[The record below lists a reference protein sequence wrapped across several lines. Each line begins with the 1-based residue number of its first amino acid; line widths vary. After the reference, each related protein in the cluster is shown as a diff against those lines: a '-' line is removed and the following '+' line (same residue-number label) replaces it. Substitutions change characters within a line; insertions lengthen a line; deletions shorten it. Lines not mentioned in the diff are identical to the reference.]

1 MAEVE
6 AWASKVSSAAGTTN
20 IAAYGGIR
28 RLDSGISCTS
38 WISPLPTAWQASS
51 RAIPASTSASFKRV
65 TTRAGSGEK
74 GESGGHSGRGVID
87 VIGRGRLWLKTWR
100 LNGVDG
106 RYAPL
111 LEQLFNEMRELA
123 AGFVTLR
130 RGCGL
135 FTGHPTGQ
143 RPSFRRPCATAR
155 PLARQYTKREVTA
168 APARRT

>member
-38 WISPLPTAWQASS
+38 WISSLPTAWQASS
-51 RAIPASTSASFKRV
+51 RAIPAKRV

-74 GESGGHSGRGVID
+74 GESGGHSGREVID
-87 VIGRGRLWLKTWR
+87 VIGRGRLGLNIWR

-111 LEQLFNEMRELA
+111 LEQQFNEMRDLA